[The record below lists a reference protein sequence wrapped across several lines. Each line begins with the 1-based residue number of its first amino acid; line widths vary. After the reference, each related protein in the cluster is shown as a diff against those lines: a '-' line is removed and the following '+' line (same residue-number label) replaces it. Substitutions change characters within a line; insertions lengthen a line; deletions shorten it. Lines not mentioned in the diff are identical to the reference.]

1 MSDLIDC
8 LEVVEQLLSD
18 GRSVAGV
25 EEYIELGQR
34 PADGDHPLDDFLT
47 MDQVRHYGPLLCGGA
62 SPNHRTE
69 YLRYLRRILLPISA
83 PWTTLNCNARY
94 EKSRNFRRNP
104 TRLPAAHETLH
115 LVGCKLGRTR
125 VATERGLV
133 VEPGRANEQDENTG
147 WGFAT

>member
-8 LEVVEQLLSD
+8 QEVVEQLLSD

-47 MDQVRHYGPLLCGGA
+47 MDQVRHYGPLWCGDA
-62 SPNHRTE
+62 SPNHRRE

-94 EKSRNFRRNP
+94 EKSRNFRRKSHALASCARNLAP
-104 TRLPAAHETLH
+104 
-115 LVGCKLGRTR
+115 G
-125 VATERGLV
+125 GL
-133 VEPGRANEQDENTG
+133 
-147 WGFAT
+147 